1 MAKKNDAGRMQYMI
15 DYMKSH
21 PSAAYADV
29 HSAAK
34 SKGYEIFPIMFGRVQ
49 KLLGRVGK
57 GAGKA
62 AKPAAKAA
70 AAPAA
75 APKRRGRPPG
85 SKNKSGMAAAVEAS
99 APAAAPK
106 RRGRPP
112 GSKNKPKFG
121 AVAAP
126 AAASVAAPKRR
137 GRPPG
142 SKNRPKGVAV
152 AAPAPMKV
160 SSGNAIAL
168 SVNESDMSAW
178 RQLVGG
184 VNAGK
189 TLALQFDGSRW
200 VVLFV

>member
-1 MAKKNDAGRMQYMI
+1 MAAKKNDNAGRMQFMI

-34 SKGYEIFPIMFGRVQ
+34 AKGYEIFPIMYGRVQ

-57 GAGKA
+57 SPGKA
-62 AKPAAKAA
+62 A
-70 AAPAA
+70 
-75 APKRRGRPPG
+75 
-85 SKNKSGMAAAVEAS
+85 S
-99 APAAAPK
+99 AAAPK

-112 GSKNKPKFG
+112 GSKNKPK
-121 AVAAP
+121 
-126 AAASVAAPKRR
+126 AAAAAAAPKRR

-142 SKNRPKGVAV
+142 SKNKPKAAAV
-152 AAPAPMKV
+152 AAPAPVM
-160 SSGNAIAL
+160 GRAIAL
-168 SVNESDMSAW
+168 TVDEADMAAW

-184 VNAGK
+184 ANAGK

-200 VVLFV
+200 VVLFT

>member
-57 GAGKA
+57 SAGKA
-62 AKPAAKAA
+62 AKPAAKA
-70 AAPAA
+70 
-75 APKRRGRPPG
+75 
-85 SKNKSGMAAAVEAS
+85 S
-99 APAAAPK
+99 APSAAAPK

-112 GSKNKPKFG
+112 GSKNKPKS
-121 AVAAP
+121 AAAAAP
-126 AAASVAAPKRR
+126 APAAAPKRR

-142 SKNRPKGVAV
+142 SKNRPKSAAM
-152 AAPAPMKV
+152 AAPAAPAVKV

-168 SVNESDMSAW
+168 SVNESDMGAW

-184 VNAGK
+184 ANAGK

-200 VVLFV
+200 IVLFV